1 MKVHCP
7 YIHRYNAGSNSNK
20 TRTGNAGSNSSPVL
34 GLEVTNQE
42 NMQDIRSLSSGNPPN
57 QCSNGDSNN
66 IDMGSTTNNA
76 FSKSIVT
83 NNKSAMAS
91 TVNCLNPLAQPIKND
106 SLSVPQQADTTNNG
120 TITTMQT
127 QSNCVHGESQIQQLC
142 HPYDH
147 THLLAQN
154 NQRMSSERNDFSLK
168 KISAA
173 THCGSSNVLNGPV
186 EGNAANYSVNG
197 SASGSNHGSN
207 GQNGS
212 STAVNAGGLNM
223 ESDNGIGR
231 KSRSGDAS
239 GSGSGSGNKVDQ
251 DRVSQ
256 REAALTKFRQKRKER
271 CFHKKVMLLTPSL
284 VQWLL
289 CLFYD
294 PSCCTLLGKI
304 VIHISR
310 GIFYVQCEPSTF
322 IFDPHVKFQSISYFS
337 APR

>member
-1 MKVHCP
+1 MVRPSKYCFKMFEEIPFSPIKVHYP
-7 YIHRYNAGSNSNK
+7 YNHRYNAGSNSNK
-20 TRTGNAGSNSSPVL
+20 TPTENAGSNSPPVN

-42 NMQDIRSLSSGNPPN
+42 NMQDIRSHSSGNPPN

-76 FSKSIVT
+76 FSKSVVT

-91 TVNCLNPLAQPIKND
+91 TVNCLYPSGAFQPVKND
-106 SLSVPQQADTTNNG
+106 SQSVPQQADVNNVTT
-120 TITTMQT
+120 TTMQT
-127 QSNCVHGESQIQQLC
+127 QSNFVHRESQMQQLC
-142 HPYDH
+142 HPYDP
-147 THLLAQN
+147 THQLVHN
-154 NQRMSSERNDFSLK
+154 IQRLSSEHNDFSLK

-173 THCGSSNVLNGPV
+173 PTHCGSTNVLNGTL

-231 KSRSGDAS
+231 SGDAS
-239 GSGSGSGNKVDQ
+239 GSGSGSGNKMDQ
-251 DRVSQ
+251 NKVSQ

-271 CFHKKVMLLTPSL
+271 CFRKKVMLLSL
-284 VQWLL
+284 SFSPMLL
-289 CLFYD
+289 MSL
-294 PSCCTLLGKI
+294 SWSLIL
-304 VIHISR
+304 
-310 GIFYVQCEPSTF
+310 
-322 IFDPHVKFQSISYFS
+322 
-337 APR
+337 

>member
-1 MKVHCP
+1 MAHPSKYCFKILRQLPILPMKVHCP
-7 YIHRYNAGSNSNK
+7 YTHRYNAGSNSNK
-20 TRTGNAGSNSSPVL
+20 TPTGNAGSNSPPAN

-42 NMQDIRSLSSGNPPN
+42 NMQDIRSHSSSNPPN

-91 TVNCLNPLAQPIKND
+91 TVNCLHPSAAFQPVKND
-106 SLSVPQQADTTNNG
+106 SLSVPQQADNVNNVTT
-120 TITTMQT
+120 TTMQA
-127 QSNCVHGESQIQQLC
+127 QSNCVHRESQIQQLC

-147 THLLAQN
+147 THQLAHN
-154 NQRMSSERNDFSLK
+154 IQRVSSEHNDFSLK

-173 THCGSSNVLNGPV
+173 ATHCGSTNVLNGHV

-239 GSGSGSGNKVDQ
+239 GSGSGSASGNKVDQ
-251 DRVSQ
+251 NKVSQ

-271 CFHKKVMLLTPSL
+271 CFRKKVMLLSL
-284 VQWLL
+284 SFSPMPVM
-289 CLFYD
+289 
-294 PSCCTLLGKI
+294 
-304 VIHISR
+304 
-310 GIFYVQCEPSTF
+310 
-322 IFDPHVKFQSISYFS
+322 SIM
-337 APR
+337 